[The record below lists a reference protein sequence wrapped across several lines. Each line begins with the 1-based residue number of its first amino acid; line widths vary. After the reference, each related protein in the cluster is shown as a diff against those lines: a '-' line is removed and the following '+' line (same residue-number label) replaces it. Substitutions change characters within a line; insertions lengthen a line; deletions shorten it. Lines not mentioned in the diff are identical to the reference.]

1 MLPIRDDN
9 PTRRTPVVTVVLM
22 AICAAVFLFV
32 QPQESAGD
40 GIAFS
45 FEYAA
50 VPCEIVEN
58 RPLTRGEVILTIDAG
73 EESACNETVR
83 PVEATRRPVF
93 PDKRIWLAVVFSMFL
108 HGSILHLAGNL
119 LFLWVFGNNV
129 EDHLGRARYLAFYV
143 AAGAAATAGHV
154 VSQIHSTVPVIGA
167 SGAIAGVMGA
177 YLVWFP
183 WARVRTI
190 VILGIIPLWPR
201 LPAMVPL
208 AVWFVS
214 QFFVGPDEGVAWVA
228 HVVGFVFGAGVGAAL
243 RSDEQFRSRLEAHRR
258 RVSAGGTSFPAR

>member
-9 PTRRTPVVTVVLM
+9 PTRRTPVVTVALIVV
-22 AICAAVFLFV
+22 CAAVYFAV
-32 QPQESAGD
+32 QPQESTDD

-45 FEYAA
+45 YEYAA
-50 VPCEIVEN
+50 IPCEMVEN
-58 RPLTRGEVILTIDAG
+58 RPLTRGEVILTIEAG
-73 EESACNETVR
+73 EESACNESVR

-93 PDKRIWLAVVFSMFL
+93 PDKHIWLAGLFSMFL

-119 LFLWVFGNNV
+119 VFLWVFGNNV
-129 EDHLGRARYLAFYV
+129 EDQLGRTRYVAFYL

-154 VSQIHSTVPVIGA
+154 ASQIHSTVPVIGA

-190 VILGIIPLWPR
+190 VIFGFIPLWPK
-201 LPAMVPL
+201 LPAVVLL
-208 AVWFVS
+208 ALWFVS

-228 HVVGFVFGAGVGAAL
+228 HVVGFAFGAAVAAVF
-243 RSDEQFRSRLEAHRR
+243 RSDDAFRARLSAHRR
-258 RVSAGGTSFPAR
+258 RVEELDL